1 MARRPIVPTPSEPEL
16 IAGVDVGYGNV
27 KALRAPLSPSDMSMP
42 VVFPSLYGLAHHL
55 RFRAEKTFARYPGD
69 QLTDDQGDWWVGD
82 LAKAELQ
89 ENEVFGVYG
98 REDAN
103 DQRVRLA
110 KAALGK
116 LLPGQHDGA
125 RVRVSLATG
134 LPVAH
139 MDDDEALR
147 TALMGEHLIKT
158 DQTHFIADIHTVSV
172 MPQPVGAIY
181 SQALTPDG
189 RQNMSHRFERV
200 GVIDAGQYTIDAA
213 VDEMGEYKDRE
224 SDTAESGLHLAYEHI
239 ADLYEHRYGEAP
251 TLKTIEQIMRTGCAQ
266 VFDKEVHF
274 EDEVK
279 RALAPTRAA
288 TLKLMR
294 GLWKRGAS
302 LNIIFIVGGGGPL
315 VEDEVTAEYGHAH
328 LLHDSQ
334 IAIAQGYLN
343 YAIWDQRG

>member
-1 MARRPIVPTPSEPEL
+1 MAKRPIIPTPSEPEL
-16 IAGVDVGYGNV
+16 IAGIDVGYGNV
-27 KALRAPLSPSDMSMP
+27 KALRSLLSPADLFMP
-42 VVFPSLYGLAHHL
+42 IVFPSLYGLAHHL

-69 QLTDDQGDWWVGD
+69 QLTDDAGQWWVGD

-98 REDAN
+98 RADAN
-103 DQRVRLA
+103 EQRVRLA

-116 LLPGQHDGA
+116 LMPGQRDGVT
-125 RVRVSLATG
+125 VRVSLATG

-147 TALMGEHLIKT
+147 TALMGKHLIKT
-158 DQTHFIADIHTVSV
+158 DQTHFTADIHSVSV

-200 GVIDAGQYTIDAA
+200 GVIDVGQYTIDAA
-213 VDEMGEYKDRE
+213 VDEKGEYKDRE
-224 SDTAESGLHLAYEHI
+224 SDTEESGLHLAYEHI
-239 ADLYEHRYGEAP
+239 ADLYKRRYNEAP
-251 TLKTIEQIMRTGCAQ
+251 TLKTIEQIMRSGCAP

-288 TLKLMR
+288 TLKLMNK
-294 GLWKRGAS
+294 LWKRGAS
-302 LNIIFIVGGGGPL
+302 LNVIYIVGGGGPL
-315 VEDEVTAEYGHAH
+315 VEAEVTADYEHAH

-334 IAIAQGYLN
+334 LAIAQGYLN
-343 YAIWDQRG
+343 YAVWDQHG